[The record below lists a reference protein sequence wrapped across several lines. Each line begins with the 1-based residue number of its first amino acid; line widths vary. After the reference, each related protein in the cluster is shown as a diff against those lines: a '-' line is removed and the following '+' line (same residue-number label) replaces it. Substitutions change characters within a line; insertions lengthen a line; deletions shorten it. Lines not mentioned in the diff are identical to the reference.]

1 MKIRIGTR
9 GSDLALWQAHHVRD
23 ILQNEGHEI
32 EIKII
37 KTKGDKIQ
45 NLSFDKIEG
54 KGFFTKEIEDHL
66 LRKEIDLAIHS
77 LKDLETDQPQ
87 GLELGA
93 YSKREVANDILICL
107 PKVWNADKPKAGAI
121 IGTSAARRQ
130 AFIKHLFPEIEV
142 KDLRGNVPTRIQK
155 LRDGNYDA
163 IILAKAGVER
173 LELDLSDLEVIDLP
187 EDKFVPAPAQGVLGL
202 QIRKGDVQTSS
213 ALTCLHSEEVANC
226 AGLERKILNHL
237 DGGCHLPFGAYC
249 TYNNGLYKLNMAYA
263 PKAGSEVKHFFI
275 ENGNTKEL
283 FQAALKCLKD

>member
-23 ILQNEGHEI
+23 ILQKEGHEI

-66 LRKEIDLAIHS
+66 LRGEVDLAIHS
-77 LKDLETDQPQ
+77 LKDLETDQPE

-93 YSKREVANDILICL
+93 YSQREVSNDILICL
-107 PKVWNADKPKAGAI
+107 PHVWEGEKPKNGAI

-130 AFIKHLFPEIEV
+130 AFIKHIYPEIEV

-155 LRDGNYDA
+155 LRDGHYNA

-173 LELDLSDLEVIDLP
+173 LQLDLSDLEVIDLP
-187 EDKFVPAPAQGVLGL
+187 QDAFVPAPAQGVLGL
-202 QIRKGDVQTSS
+202 QIREGDVNLRS
-213 ALTCLHSEEVANC
+213 ALKCLHSEVVANC
-226 AGLERKILNHL
+226 AGLERRILNHL

-249 TYNNGLYKLNMAYA
+249 NLNNGQYQLNMAFA
-263 PKAGSEVKHFFI
+263 PEAGQQVRHYFI
-275 ENGNTKEL
+275 ENSNIDQL
-283 FQAALKCLKD
+283 FQEALKCLKD